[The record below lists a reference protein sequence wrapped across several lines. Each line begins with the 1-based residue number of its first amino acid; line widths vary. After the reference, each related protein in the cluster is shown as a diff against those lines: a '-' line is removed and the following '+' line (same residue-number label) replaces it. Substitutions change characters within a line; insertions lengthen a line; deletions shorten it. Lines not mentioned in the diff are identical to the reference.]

1 MDPFPTK
8 GIEYLL
14 VIGYLMAFVVFAWF
28 LNRIGRERDGEESAE
43 PAPGAPRKTPWFAMP
58 EGFHLHRGHTWA
70 LPLGNEIV
78 HIGMDDFAHRLIGQ
92 PSAFRLPEPGQ
103 RLEQGQKGWQVQ
115 VDGDAID
122 LLSPVHGEVLEVNEK
137 VVQSPRLASEDPY
150 GQGWL
155 MKVRVPCDRMTMKNL
170 LPRRL
175 ADAWIDESL
184 AELSKLV
191 DGRLGPVLQDGG
203 VPVNGFAR
211 ELAGRRWPEIAAKL
225 LLTA

>member
-14 VIGYLMAFVVFAWF
+14 VIGYLMVFALFAWF
-28 LNRIGRERDGEESAE
+28 LSRIGRERVAEEAEDPAGAE
-43 PAPGAPRKTPWFAMP
+43 PLKTPWFSLP
-58 EGFHLHRGHTWA
+58 EGFLLHRGHTWA
-70 LPLGNEIV
+70 LPLENKIV
-78 HIGMDDFAHRLIGQ
+78 KIGMDDFAHRLIGQ
-92 PSAFRLPEPGQ
+92 PSAFRLPEPGH

-115 VDGDAID
+115 VNGDTLD
-122 LLSPVHGEVLEVNEK
+122 LLSPVHGEVVEVNEK
-137 VVQSPRLASEDPY
+137 AVLAPTLASEDPY

-155 MKVRVPCDRMTMKNL
+155 MKVRVPCDRAAMKNL

-175 ADAWIDESL
+175 ANAWIDESI
-184 AELSKLV
+184 AELGNLV
-191 DGRLGPVLQDGG
+191 DGQLGPVLQDGG

-211 ELAGRRWPEIAAKL
+211 ELAGGRWPEIAARL